1 MTSTDCKCKSI
12 IVNGLPVTGIRN
24 KLKDTALTLA
34 IKSKNVELASLILDK
49 NPDLGNCPNVL
60 NLA

>member
-1 MTSTDCKCKSI
+1 MDF
-12 IVNGLPVTGIRN
+12 LVTGIRN